1 MIIEYMLIREAGKK
15 LAPSWIED
23 GGYFQNPDDK
33 TLIGWSPDLADRD
46 YYVPDSVVTLTRDT
60 MLARQMSINAKHPAR
75 APDGTLL
82 TDEQVAA
89 QVNGWC
95 EAHGE

>member
-23 GGYFQNPDDK
+23 GGYFYDPDDF
-33 TLIGWSPDLADRD
+33 TLVGWSPDLGARD
-46 YYVPDSVVTLTRDT
+46 YYVPDSVVVLTRDT
-60 MLARQMSINAKHPAR
+60 LMTRALSINARHPAYT
-75 APDGTLL
+75 PDRTLL

-95 EAHGE
+95 NVHGE

>member
-23 GGYFQNPDDK
+23 GGYFYDLDNK
-33 TLIGWSPDLADRD
+33 TMVGWSPDLADRD
-46 YYVPDSVVTLTRDT
+46 YYVPDSVVTLTRET
-60 MLARQMSINAKHPAR
+60 LMTRALAINAKYPASM
-75 APDGTLL
+75 PDGTLL
-82 TDEQVAA
+82 TDEQIAA

-95 EAHGE
+95 DAHGE